1 MAVRVMELI
10 SIVEALL
17 FATQEPLGV
26 PQMCAAV
33 KETARDILQ
42 VEDELVGASGSA
54 SASAP
59 AKTDAPPPQ
68 AEAQTGAEGEPA
80 EAPAPAPA
88 KKGKKKKAPAA
99 EQMADLSA
107 ANAAASEPAPV
118 VASEPEPE
126 AAAGA
131 QAQPAAEP
139 ASALPPTSVS
149 ISPEAEAGHSR
160 IPAWVRPLA
169 DTTEEQVRAVLDE
182 LIARYEQEK
191 HAFTLV
197 ERANG
202 WRIAARGEY
211 AEWCRALYPGKKVQR
226 LSQPALETLAI
237 VAYRQPITKAG
248 IEAVRGVAVDAMMQ
262 QLIDRGLVK
271 IEGRADLPG
280 RPLLYGTTE
289 AFLDHF
295 GVRSLDEMP
304 NANELR
310 RVKLPAAEE
319 GAAAGGDGAASAPEP
334 APQQM
339 ALSPVAAPEQGG
351 AAES

>member
-1 MAVRVMELI
+1 MELI

-42 VEDELVGASGSA
+42 VEEELTGG

-59 AKTDAPPPQ
+59 AKAGAPSPPQ
-68 AEAQTGAEGEPA
+68 ADATGEAEAGGDAGKAPA

-88 KKGKKKKAPAA
+88 KKGKKKKALAA
-99 EQMADLSA
+99 EEAADTSA
-107 ANAAASEPAPV
+107 ANAAASEPAPAAET
-118 VASEPEPE
+118 VAEPEPVSEPAEPPASAE
-126 AAAGA
+126 AAAA
-131 QAQPAAEP
+131 PP
-139 ASALPPTSVS
+139 SALIS

-169 DTTEEQVRAVLDE
+169 DTTEEQVRAALDE
-182 LIARYEQEK
+182 LIARYDREK

-295 GVRSLDEMP
+295 GVKSLDEMP

-310 RVKLPAAEE
+310 RVRLPAAEE
-319 GAAAGGDGAASAPEP
+319 GAAAAGEGGGGAAAEA

-339 ALSPVAAPEQGG
+339 ALSPVAASAEGG
-351 AAES
+351 AAKS

>member
-1 MAVRVMELI
+1 MELI

-33 KETARDILQ
+33 KETAKDIL
-42 VEDELVGASGSA
+42 E
-54 SASAP
+54 
-59 AKTDAPPPQ
+59 
-68 AEAQTGAEGEPA
+68 
-80 EAPAPAPA
+80 
-88 KKGKKKKAPAA
+88 
-99 EQMADLSA
+99 
-107 ANAAASEPAPV
+107 AASEENPIPEW
-118 VASEPEPE
+118 VA
-126 AAAGA
+126 
-131 QAQPAAEP
+131 
-139 ASALPPTSVS
+139 
-149 ISPEAEAGHSR
+149 
-160 IPAWVRPLA
+160 PLA
-169 DTTEEQVRAVLDE
+169 ETTEEQVRALLDE
-182 LIARYEQEK
+182 LIARYESEK
-191 HAFTLV
+191 HSFTLV

-248 IEAVRGVAVDAMMQ
+248 IEAVRGVSVDAMVQ
-262 QLIDRGLVK
+262 QLIDRGLMK

-304 NANELR
+304 NASELR
-310 RVKLPAAEE
+310 RVKLPTAEE
-319 GAAAGGDGAASAPEP
+319 GAPAANDQPQEQQLSLAPVTNGEESAAEEAASD
-334 APQQM
+334 
-339 ALSPVAAPEQGG
+339 
-351 AAES
+351 ES